1 MPTVPFTTQARV
13 ERFRD
18 QRWLIDKV
26 VELAGPEFDQTRLHY
41 YSAPMSPDWAGPVM
55 GLKAVIKR
63 WDDLAREFS
72 RLARRY
78 ELQAKAAEAQGR
90 HVTAS
95 DGFFAASVMYGA
107 AQWPIFENTDLN
119 LALERKKTECYAAYI
134 PHADH
139 RIDAVEV
146 SFGETTVPALFH
158 LPPGHREG
166 DRHPCLVMISGM
178 DAFKE
183 LQINSS
189 ADRFLRRGFAV
200 LILDGPGQGTS
211 LTRRVW
217 YDPDRQGALGVS
229 AFEAAAA
236 RPEVDASRVMMW
248 GLSFGSFWATQMAAA
263 EPRFAALAVMYTNF
277 QPRNW
282 AIFQMAAP
290 SFRQRFMYMTNAA
303 DENALE
309 RIMDRMDVAEL
320 GPRLHMPCFVMSG
333 EDDSL
338 TDAACTVE
346 HLNRVPGPK
355 TLVMYAG
362 EEHGMGGSRSSQLG
376 TPFFP
381 LIADWLADRAAGKPL
396 ESTYNLVDT
405 LGQMH
410 SEPWGGERVHQHG
423 APLGVDQLWSDHSPA
438 GVS

>member
-1 MPTVPFTTQARV
+1 
-13 ERFRD
+13 
-18 QRWLIDKV
+18 
-26 VELAGPEFDQTRLHY
+26 
-41 YSAPMSPDWAGPVM
+41 M
-55 GLKAVIKR
+55 GLTHQIKR
-63 WDDLAREFS
+63 WDDLTREFT

-78 ELQAKAAEAQGR
+78 ELQAMAAEKQGH

-119 LALERKKTECYAAYI
+119 LALERKKIECYQAYI

-139 RIDAVEV
+139 RIEAVEV
-146 SFGETTVPALFH
+146 PYGDTTVPGWFH
-158 LPPGHREG
+158 LPPGYEKGERL
-166 DRHPCLVMISGM
+166 PCLVMISGM

-183 LQINSS
+183 LQIGGS

-200 LILDGPGQGTS
+200 LMIDGPGQGS
-211 LTRRVW
+211 CLPRGVW
-217 YDPDRQGALGVS
+217 YDPDRQGELGVS

-236 RPEVDASRVMMW
+236 RAEVDPARIMMW

-290 SFRQRFMYMTNAA
+290 SFRQRFMYMTGAT
-303 DENALE
+303 DEEALE
-309 RIMDRMDVAEL
+309 RIMDRMDVFQISHKLE
-320 GPRLHMPCFVMSG
+320 MPCFVMSG

-338 TDAACTVE
+338 TDAACTIE
-346 HLNRVPGPK
+346 HLNKVPGPK

-396 ESTYNLVDT
+396 ESTYNVVDT

-410 SEPWGGERVHQHG
+410 SEPWGEARVHQHG
-423 APLGVDQLWSDHSPA
+423 APLGVDQLWSDKPPA
-438 GVS
+438 GLA